1 MPKAPTADPRS
12 DVLATLAIELE
23 TMFSAIYAQ
32 YDGPETVAETG
43 FVDKFKLALEKWIA
57 DQGRKVSSF

>member
-23 TMFSAIYAQ
+23 AMFSAIYAQ

-43 FVDKFKLALEKWIA
+43 FVAGFKLALEKWLA
-57 DQGRKVSSF
+57 DQGREVSSF

>member
-23 TMFSAIYAQ
+23 TMFKAIYTQ
-32 YDGPETVAETG
+32 YRGPENIAETG
-43 FVDKFKLALEKWIA
+43 FVDEFKLALEKCLA